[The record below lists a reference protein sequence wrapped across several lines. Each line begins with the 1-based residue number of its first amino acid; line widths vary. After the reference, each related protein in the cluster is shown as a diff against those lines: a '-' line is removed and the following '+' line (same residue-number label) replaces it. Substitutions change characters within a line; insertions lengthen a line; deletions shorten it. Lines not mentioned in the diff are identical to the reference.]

1 MDWKDFRSYRQ
12 KMPMMKGPD
21 SLLVKLMKNV
31 TDFQKQSGYSTKL
44 LREFDAKKVDA
55 LKGTGFLKEAPM
67 AVFIECPESG
77 CLHCTVAVE
86 VEEKD
91 GELFACCCRRE
102 DIARIPIQPEDVQLS
117 RVDFFEIAVAIAKT
131 FGREVLNVKDGDR
144 IKVCY
149 LNGYELF
156 LTPGAPVC
164 VQIESRKITLAE
176 CFRWTGTT
184 FTLINSRIESLL
196 PPQGGKAET
205 TIEKLCRV
213 LRRFMELKEK
223 ETRVE
228 ARYKLMATELNK
240 SWYEVKRL
248 VQSAK
253 KNPQVLAKLDISK
266 KE

>member
-248 VQSAK
+248 VQRRVRK
-253 KNPQVLAKLDISK
+253 ILWVTLR
-266 KE
+266 

>member
-1 MDWKDFRSYRQ
+1 
-12 KMPMMKGPD
+12 MPMMKGPD

-31 TDFQKQSGYSTKL
+31 TDFQKQSGYSAKL

-91 GELFACCCRRE
+91 GGLFVCCCRRE
-102 DIARIPIQPEDVQLS
+102 DIARIPIQLEDVQLS
-117 RVDFFEIAVAIAKT
+117 RVDFFEIAAAIAKT

-149 LNGYELF
+149 FNGYELF

-266 KE
+266 KRINSL

>member
-1 MDWKDFRSYRQ
+1 
-12 KMPMMKGPD
+12 MPMMKGPD

-91 GELFACCCRRE
+91 GGLFACCCRRE

-213 LRRFMELKEK
+213 LRRFMDLKEK

-253 KNPQVLAKLDISK
+253 KRPEFPIYLYIGG
-266 KE
+266 

>member
-1 MDWKDFRSYRQ
+1 
-12 KMPMMKGPD
+12 MPMMKGPD

-91 GELFACCCRRE
+91 GELFACCCRREDRRE

-253 KNPQVLAKLDISK
+253 KNPQVLVKLDISK
-266 KE
+266 K

>member
-1 MDWKDFRSYRQ
+1 
-12 KMPMMKGPD
+12 MPMMKGPD

-176 CFRWTGTT
+176 CFRWTGTRVRKILWV
-184 FTLINSRIESLL
+184 TLR
-196 PPQGGKAET
+196 
-205 TIEKLCRV
+205 
-213 LRRFMELKEK
+213 
-223 ETRVE
+223 
-228 ARYKLMATELNK
+228 
-240 SWYEVKRL
+240 
-248 VQSAK
+248 
-253 KNPQVLAKLDISK
+253 
-266 KE
+266 